1 MTSKSSEII
10 RLSDHTAIAG
20 GRRSAA
26 QQSIFRRHDLSEVD
40 LALFNEVIGTR
51 AVLSDSMR
59 GIGFRPFRTNVV
71 NALDGLRV
79 AVRRGDIDMLVLEAN
94 QQPRDVYNL
103 VHEIRNGKLGP
114 NPFLVIS
121 IVTWRADKG
130 LIQAF
135 LKAGADDVVVM
146 PASISFA
153 SGRVDNLIDNRR
165 EFVVTTSYVGP
176 DRRLR
181 SRAMADELG
190 TILVPNG
197 LRYKATGDESA
208 NPNGARLQRINRV
221 VQEHRLRRLTLRL
234 ESLTGQLEYAA
245 AEQPDAPPQ
254 SACMSE
260 LSDLISRI
268 TSLTKDDG
276 RMTVSELITSLGAV
290 QAATEGRQQVHS
302 DIFALL
308 KVHSQALLAMQRGDK
323 EAADLVVRAVRT
335 AANVVDERTRQGSGD
350 EEDVAIRI

>member
-10 RLSDHTAIAG
+10 RLNDHTAITG
-20 GRRSAA
+20 GRRNAV

-71 NALDGLRV
+71 DALDVLRA

-94 QQPRDVYNL
+94 RQPRDVYKL

-153 SGRVDNLIDNRR
+153 SERIDNLNDSRR

-181 SRAMADELG
+181 SRALNDELG

-197 LRYKATGDESA
+197 LRYKATGDDSVK
-208 NPNGARLQRINRV
+208 PNGARLQRINRV

-234 ESLTGQLEYAA
+234 ESLTGQLEHVA
-245 AEQPDAPPQ
+245 AEQPDAPTQ
-254 SACMSE
+254 GACMNE
-260 LSDLISRI
+260 LSNLVRRI
-268 TSLTKDDG
+268 TSLTKDGG
-276 RMTVSELITSLGAV
+276 RMTVSELITSLGTV
-290 QAATEGRQQVHS
+290 MAAAEGRQQVHS

-335 AANVVDERTRQGSGD
+335 AANVVDERTRQESG
-350 EEDVAIRI
+350 EEEMAIRI